1 MRIVFLI
8 QRIGTIFIQ
17 LICFAHIYHVRC
29 LAYHHVIVAVE
40 ITDVAK
46 IGFLLQL
53 PRLSGMFVDV
63 LEISLLI
70 VAAQACMW

>member
-1 MRIVFLI
+1 MFLI

-17 LICFAHIYHVRC
+17 LVCFAHIYHVRC
-29 LAYHHVIVAVE
+29 CAYHHVIATAE

-53 PRLSGMFVDV
+53 PRLDGMFVDG
-63 LEISLLI
+63 LEISI
-70 VAAQACMW
+70 MIAAAQACTW

>member
-1 MRIVFLI
+1 MFLI

-17 LICFAHIYHVRC
+17 LICFAYIYHVRC
-29 LAYHHVIVAVE
+29 CAYHHVTSTAE
-40 ITDVAK
+40 ITDVSK

-70 VAAQACMW
+70 AAAQACTW